1 MAKTSLYKIS
11 EQCRV
16 ITDKRVSIQVL
27 LEAVKNAYAAV
38 AKKQFYDNTTF
49 DSTELNGSFIYT
61 FPKVVPE
68 FDCDRDMWYLTI
80 TSSYL
85 ELPHQ
90 MGVNWVSLM
99 QERESWVL
107 VTNWGIFRNLLSS
120 GMGGRN
126 VYEIEGKRMWFPK
139 MTSLNTG
146 PVLLKLA
153 IALDTVDPEEE
164 LNIAPNMV
172 NDIITIVTQPYMVKD
187 NPIEKV
193 REIIN

>member
-80 TSSYL
+80 PSSYL
-85 ELPHQ
+85 ELPQ
-90 MGVNWVSLM
+90 PISP
-99 QERESWVL
+99 ESQ
-107 VTNWGIFRNLLSS
+107 TNWIDNVIYLLQTLDH
-120 GMGGRN
+120 N
-126 VYEIEGKRMWFPK
+126 VDE
-139 MTSLNTG
+139 NT
-146 PVLLKLA
+146 KLGDYFA
-153 IALDTVDPEEE
+153 
-164 LNIAPNMV
+164 NG
-172 NDIITIVTQPYMVKD
+172 
-187 NPIEKV
+187 
-193 REIIN
+193 